1 MIAIKKDIFLRS
13 NKSIDLS
20 NERKIKLQEEVVS
33 ELEKMS

>member
-1 MIAIKKDIFLRS
+1 MIAIKKDIFSRS